1 MIKHIAKTDFYSI
14 EVDTIKNRMYLTI
27 VGFWRNST
35 VVPNYLDDI
44 KKASRSLSSGF
55 TILTDVSQM
64 KTPSTEVG
72 SLHERAQR
80 LLIEAGLKKT
90 AEIIPDNK
98 AIEKM
103 VLQRLSTKSGMVRST
118 FYDKA
123 TAEAWLDEKA

>member
-1 MIKHIAKTDFYSI
+1 MIKPIAKTDFYSI
-14 EVDTIKNRMYLTI
+14 EVDTTKNRMYFTI
-27 VGFWRNST
+27 VGFWKNST

-44 KKASRSLSSGF
+44 KKALRSLSPGF

-72 SLHERAQR
+72 SLHELAQR

-103 VLQRLSTKSGMVRST
+103 VLQRLSTKSGMVKST
-118 FYDKA
+118 FHDKA